1 MINYLA
7 LALAQEDAEERE
19 TENSLSEET
28 NVRLVSRGQILSG
41 VVRLAE
47 RDGTALEEGYTAEPV
62 EAGESRTFQDSE
74 EKTEKEAAKEAA
86 KTVARERDAAVTGM
100 VRQLAEKAFYDFP
113 VERLSVREMG
123 ETGAAILLNGL
134 RRAKVGVDF
143 TQGQGRRISL
153 TLPGTEESSSG
164 WGPEELDRAVERDA
178 RRYDGGFA
186 LY

>member
-19 TENSLSEET
+19 TENSLPDET
-28 NVRLVSRGQILSG
+28 NVSLVSRGQILSG

-74 EKTEKEAAKEAA
+74 EKTEKEAA